1 MPAPSDEEAPLTP
14 ALSPLAQGEGEG
26 DRGSMRWVL
35 IIVVLATG
43 CATTT
48 TLRGVERPDAAL
60 GDAHT
65 LGLEVIPDTRVDKLP
80 DGTLVS
86 TIARSRFATFL
97 EERAHFA
104 LCSPAP
110 CGDGTLQIALRDVNL
125 NAPLTERT
133 ENSVEFGADVA
144 FLPREGPPRTVR
156 LRYSSIEAKA
166 AAPEVR
172 LRSLIDDA
180 ARWYAERFAA
190 NSSSFRELHLDAGPG
205 LQEGVDLL
213 LAADFAGAEKAF
225 RAETVRAPDRSA
237 AWYDLGVSLELLG
250 KWKSALDAY
259 ERAVQLDARAIEAEK
274 AVAALKRMLAN

>member
-1 MPAPSDEEAPLTP
+1 
-14 ALSPLAQGEGEG
+14 
-26 DRGSMRWVL
+26 MRWVS
-35 IIVVLATG
+35 VTVLCLVALG
-43 CATTT
+43 CASTTA
-48 TLRGVERPDAAL
+48 TLRRLDRPDAAL

-65 LGLEVIPDTRVDKLP
+65 LGLEIIPDKRVDKLP

-125 NAPLTERT
+125 NAPTAERA
-133 ENSVEFGADVA
+133 ENIVEFGADVA

-172 LRSLIDDA
+172 LRGLIDDA
-180 ARWYAERFAA
+180 ARWYAERFA
-190 NSSSFRELHLDAGPG
+190 SSASFTELHLDAGPG
-205 LQEGVDLL
+205 LKDGVDLL
-213 LAADFAGAEKAF
+213 LAADVAGAEKAF

-250 KWKSALDAY
+250 KWKSALEAY
-259 ERAVQLDARAIEAEK
+259 ERAVRLDSQATEAEK
-274 AVAALKRMLAN
+274 AVVALKKMLAN